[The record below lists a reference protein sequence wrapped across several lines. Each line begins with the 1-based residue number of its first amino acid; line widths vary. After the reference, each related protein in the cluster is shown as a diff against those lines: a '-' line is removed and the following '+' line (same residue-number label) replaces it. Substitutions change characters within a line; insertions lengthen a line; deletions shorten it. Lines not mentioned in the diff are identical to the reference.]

1 MGEKGYPPPKKKK
14 ILSVGVG
21 VINKVILKERKC
33 VFIWFHLI
41 SVPLMYIWMKILVKE
56 ICL

>member
-1 MGEKGYPPPKKKK
+1 MGEKGYPQKK

-41 SVPLMYIWMKILVKE
+41 SVPVMYIWMKILVKE